1 MKSILWLCPLLMMAI
16 IAAILMYY
24 GFTVWSSLLIAAL
37 LVCPVIIVYG
47 IVKALGRNMEVQEGM
62 IPHTRGM
69 PLNWAAPFYDWGCRK
84 AGLGPRFR
92 QETIRQAELK
102 PGERVLDVGC
112 GTGVLTRLAAEA
124 VGTSGKATGIDP
136 APKMILRARKN
147 ASAERSSAEFRLAV
161 IEDLPFEDNS
171 FDCVLSSLMLHHLP
185 PDLKP
190 LGLGEVKRVLRPG
203 GRLVLVDIG
212 RPESRLWW
220 PVVWPLLLWS
230 FTKDQV
236 SGRMSEFFEKAGFS
250 KHERVGSW
258 MKLLSFWVVFK

>member
-92 QETIRQAELK
+92 QETIRQAALR

-124 VGTSGKATGIDP
+124 AGTSGKAIGIDP

-147 ASAERSSAEFRLAV
+147 ASAQRSGAEFRLSV

-185 PDLKP
+185 PDLKL

-220 PVVWPLLLWS
+220 PVLWPLLLWS

-236 SGRMSEFFEKAGFS
+236 SGRMSGFFEKAGFS

>member
-1 MKSILWLCPLLMMAI
+1 MKNILWICPILMMI
-16 IAAILMYY
+16 VLMVVFMYF
-24 GFTVWSSLLIAAL
+24 GFTLWSSLLIAAL
-37 LVCPVIIVYG
+37 LICPVIILYG
-47 IVKALGRNMEVQEGM
+47 IVKALRRESPLEGM
-62 IPHTRGM
+62 LPHTRGM
-69 PLNWAAPFYDWGCRK
+69 PLDRVAPFYDWGCRK

-92 QETIRQAELK
+92 QETIRQAALR

-112 GTGVLTRLAAEA
+112 GTGVLTRRAAEA
-124 VGTSGKATGIDP
+124 VGLSGKAVGIDP
-136 APKMILRARKN
+136 APKMIAMARKN
-147 ASAERSSAEFRLAV
+147 ASAERSNAEFRIAV

-185 PDLKP
+185 PDLKL

-220 PVVWPLLLWS
+220 VVIWPLLLWS

-236 SGRMSEFFEKAGFS
+236 SGRVSVYFEKAGFS
-250 KHERVGSW
+250 SHERVGSW
-258 MKLLSFWVVFK
+258 MKLLSFWVVLK

>member
-1 MKSILWLCPLLMMAI
+1 MKSILWLCPLLMMPI

-92 QETIRQAELK
+92 QETIRQAALR

-124 VGTSGKATGIDP
+124 VGTSGKAMGIDP

-185 PDLKP
+185 PDLKL

-236 SGRMSEFFEKAGFS
+236 SGRVSEFFKKAGFS

-258 MKLLSFWVVFK
+258 MKLLSFWLVFK

>member
-1 MKSILWLCPLLMMAI
+1 M
-16 IAAILMYY
+16 
-24 GFTVWSSLLIAAL
+24 
-37 LVCPVIIVYG
+37 
-47 IVKALGRNMEVQEGM
+47 
-62 IPHTRGM
+62 
-69 PLNWAAPFYDWGCRK
+69 
-84 AGLGPRFR
+84 
-92 QETIRQAELK
+92 
-102 PGERVLDVGC
+102 LDVGC

-124 VGTSGKATGIDP
+124 VGTSGKAIGIDP
-136 APKMILRARKN
+136 APKMILTARKN
-147 ASAERSSAEFRLAV
+147 ASAERSSAEFRIAA

-185 PDLKP
+185 PDLKL

-220 PVVWPLLLWS
+220 PVLWPLLLWS

-236 SGRMSEFFEKAGFS
+236 SGRVSEFFEKAGFS

-258 MKLLSFWVVFK
+258 MKLLSFWLVFK

>member
-92 QETIRQAELK
+92 QETIRQAELR

-112 GTGVLTRLAAEA
+112 GTGVLTMLAAEA
-124 VGTSGKATGIDP
+124 VGTSGKAMGIDP

-212 RPESRLWW
+212 RPESWLWW

-236 SGRMSEFFEKAGFS
+236 SDRMSEFFEKAGFS